1 MASQFHL
8 TGTDQGHL
16 SGIDNRRQVTMPD
29 LDHQDREL
37 RVTLTERHCTL
48 ESDIDRQGETQD
60 IIEGDRDNSQ
70 LKQSKTDSREKT
82 TKDRRGETPTETD

>member
-82 TKDRRGETPTETD
+82 TKER